1 MRELHSLNEI
11 EICYRRKPIQQEVR
25 RIQNSSDAIALLR
38 QFYDK
43 NRIHYQEESIA
54 IFLNRNND
62 VLGFQKLSS
71 GGLTGTIVDARILF
85 SIALKTLSS
94 GIILSHCL
102 YRNNLMK
109 SKSMDF
115 EGLDDH
121 EIFRGYF
128 QLDIDTK
135 KELNFTQ
142 NFRGT
147 NVTKAN

>member
-11 EICYRRKPIQQEVR
+11 EIRYRRKPIQQEVR

-38 QFYDK
+38 QLYDK

-94 GIILSHCL
+94 GIILSHNHPSGNLKPSSQDVSLTHRLRKFGNMIDVCL
-102 YRNNLMK
+102 LDHIIVDDTFNYY
-109 SKSMDF
+109 SF
-115 EGLDDH
+115 AEEGTL
-121 EIFRGYF
+121 
-128 QLDIDTK
+128 
-135 KELNFTQ
+135 
-142 NFRGT
+142 
-147 NVTKAN
+147 

>member
-11 EICYRRKPIQQEVR
+11 EIRYRRKPIQQEVR

-38 QFYDK
+38 LLYDK

-94 GIILSHCL
+94 GIILSHNHPSGNLKPSSQDVSLTHRLKKFGNMIDVCL
-102 YRNNLMK
+102 LDHIIVDDTFNYY
-109 SKSMDF
+109 SF
-115 EGLDDH
+115 AEEGTL
-121 EIFRGYF
+121 
-128 QLDIDTK
+128 
-135 KELNFTQ
+135 
-142 NFRGT
+142 
-147 NVTKAN
+147 

>member
-11 EICYRRKPIQQEVR
+11 EIRYRRKPIQQEVR

-38 QFYDK
+38 QLYDK
-43 NRIHYQEESIA
+43 NRIHYKEESIA

-94 GIILSHCL
+94 GIILSHNHPSGNLKPSSQDVSLTHRLRKFGNMIDVCL
-102 YRNNLMK
+102 LDHIIVDDTFNYY
-109 SKSMDF
+109 SF
-115 EGLDDH
+115 AEEGTL
-121 EIFRGYF
+121 
-128 QLDIDTK
+128 
-135 KELNFTQ
+135 
-142 NFRGT
+142 
-147 NVTKAN
+147 

>member
-11 EICYRRKPIQQEVR
+11 EIRYRRKPIQQEVR

-38 QFYDK
+38 LLYDK

-94 GIILSHCL
+94 GIILSH
-102 YRNNLMK
+102 NHPSGNLKPSSQDVSLTHRLKKFGNMIDVCFLDHIIVDDTFNYY
-109 SKSMDF
+109 SF
-115 EGLDDH
+115 AEEGTL
-121 EIFRGYF
+121 
-128 QLDIDTK
+128 
-135 KELNFTQ
+135 
-142 NFRGT
+142 
-147 NVTKAN
+147 

>member
-94 GIILSHCL
+94 GIILSH
-102 YRNNLMK
+102 NHPSGNLK
-109 SKSMDF
+109 PSDQDVSLTHRLK
-115 EGLDDH
+115 
-121 EIFRGYF
+121 IFGS
-128 QLDIDTK
+128 LI
-135 KELNFTQ
+135 
-142 NFRGT
+142 
-147 NVTKAN
+147 

>member
-11 EICYRRKPIQQEVR
+11 EIRYRRKPIQQEVR

-94 GIILSHCL
+94 GIILSH
-102 YRNNLMK
+102 NHPSGNLK
-109 SKSMDF
+109 PSSQDVSLTHRLK
-115 EGLDDH
+115 
-121 EIFRGYF
+121 IFGS
-128 QLDIDTK
+128 LI
-135 KELNFTQ
+135 
-142 NFRGT
+142 
-147 NVTKAN
+147 

>member
-11 EICYRRKPIQQEVR
+11 EIRYRRKPIQQEVR

-38 QFYDK
+38 LLYDK
-43 NRIHYQEESIA
+43 NKIHYKEESIA

-94 GIILSHCL
+94 GIILSHNHPSGNLKPSSQDVSLTHRLRKFGNMIDVCL
-102 YRNNLMK
+102 LDHIIVDDTFNYY
-109 SKSMDF
+109 SF
-115 EGLDDH
+115 AEEGTL
-121 EIFRGYF
+121 
-128 QLDIDTK
+128 
-135 KELNFTQ
+135 
-142 NFRGT
+142 
-147 NVTKAN
+147 

>member
-11 EICYRRKPIQQEVR
+11 EIRYRRKPIQQEVR

-38 QFYDK
+38 QLYDK
-43 NRIHYQEESIA
+43 NRIHYKEESIA

-94 GIILSHCL
+94 GIILSHNHPSGNLKPSSQDVSLTDRLRKFGKMIDVCL
-102 YRNNLMK
+102 LDHIIVDDTFNYY
-109 SKSMDF
+109 SF
-115 EGLDDH
+115 AEEGTL
-121 EIFRGYF
+121 
-128 QLDIDTK
+128 
-135 KELNFTQ
+135 
-142 NFRGT
+142 
-147 NVTKAN
+147 

>member
-38 QFYDK
+38 QLYDK
-43 NRIHYQEESIA
+43 NKIHYKEESIA

-71 GGLTGTIVDARILF
+71 GGLSGTIVDARILF

-94 GIILSHCL
+94 GIILSHNHPSGNLKPSSQDVSLTHRLRKFGNMIDVCL
-102 YRNNLMK
+102 LDHIIVDDTFNYY
-109 SKSMDF
+109 SF
-115 EGLDDH
+115 AEEGTL
-121 EIFRGYF
+121 
-128 QLDIDTK
+128 
-135 KELNFTQ
+135 
-142 NFRGT
+142 
-147 NVTKAN
+147 